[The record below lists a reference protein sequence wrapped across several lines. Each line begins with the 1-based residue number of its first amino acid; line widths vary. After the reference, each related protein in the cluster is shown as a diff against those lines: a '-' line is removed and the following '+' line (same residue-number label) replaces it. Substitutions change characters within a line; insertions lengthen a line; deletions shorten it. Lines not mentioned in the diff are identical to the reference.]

1 MEVSSIA
8 AAASA
13 NALGRVKAE
22 ASLMVL
28 KKTMDLQ
35 SQSALQLLQA
45 VPAPVQ
51 VPDVGGS
58 LGGVVD
64 TWV

>member
-1 MEVSSIA
+1 MDVSSIA

-13 NALGRVKAE
+13 NALGRVQAE

-28 KKTMDLQ
+28 KKAMDLQ

-51 VPDVGGS
+51 VPDAGGS

>member
-1 MEVSSIA
+1 MDVSSIA
-8 AAASA
+8 PAASA
-13 NALGRVKAE
+13 NALGRVQAE

-28 KKTMDLQ
+28 KKAMDLQ

-51 VPDVGGS
+51 VPDAGGS

>member
-13 NALGRVKAE
+13 NALGRVQAE

-28 KKTMDLQ
+28 KKAMDLQ
-35 SQSALQLLQA
+35 SQSA
-45 VPAPVQ
+45 
-51 VPDVGGS
+51 
-58 LGGVVD
+58 
-64 TWV
+64 